1 MQQYSCFAI
10 IYLSN
15 AGEEQIYFFS
25 SSEERESYINFLVNS
40 NSCSWNI
47 IGTTDVVPLE
57 FIELYEEYMF
67 SQEIDSWE

>member
-15 AGEEQIYFFS
+15 AGEEQIYFCS

-40 NSCSWNI
+40 NSWNI
-47 IGTTDVVPLE
+47 IGCADVVPLE
-57 FIELYEEYMF
+57 FYELYEDYMF